1 MRPIKDV
8 IEQKLPWLFSELGFR
23 IVSYSVDRRDTST
36 VVLESDGFRLR
47 FRRELG
53 VVDAQVA
60 ALSQP
65 EEWWNLTFTCEAVFG
80 ERPEP
85 SLEGYGP
92 LIRRN
97 LAGLTEA
104 LGPKL
109 SQTVEAVARQAA
121 ERQKIA
127 SDHALHNRPLET
139 LIGRFLFN
147 PVSWLI
153 IAVLLSIVLFAVRR
167 F

>member
-1 MRPIKDV
+1 
-8 IEQKLPWLFSELGFR
+8 
-23 IVSYSVDRRDTST
+23 VSYSVDRYDTSM
-36 VVLESDGFRLR
+36 VVLESDAFRLR

-53 VVDAQVA
+53 MVDAQIA

-65 EEWWNLTFTCEAVFG
+65 EEWWNLTFICEAVFG
-80 ERPEP
+80 EKPEP

-109 SQTVEAVARQAA
+109 PETREAIARQAA
-121 ERQKIA
+121 ERQKWA
-127 SDHALHNRPLET
+127 NNYAAQNRPLET

-153 IAVLLSIVLFAVRR
+153 IAVLLSIVLFAMRR